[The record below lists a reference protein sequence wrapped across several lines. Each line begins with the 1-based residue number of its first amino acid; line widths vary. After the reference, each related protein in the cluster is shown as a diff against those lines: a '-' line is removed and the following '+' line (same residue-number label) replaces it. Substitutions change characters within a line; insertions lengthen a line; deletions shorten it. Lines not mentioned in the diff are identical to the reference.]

1 MDKIFRTRSK
11 SEEKEDSK
19 LYHSLEDDIL
29 KIRERLKIQ
38 YWTEKD
44 GHENSINKM
53 VTKLD
58 RLKESLFT
66 YIFDGHLAS
75 VTLEERNSDG
85 NKGKKRE

>member
-1 MDKIFRTRSK
+1 MEKIFRSRTK
-11 SEEKEDSK
+11 AEEKEDSK
-19 LYHSLEDDIL
+19 LYHSIEDDIL

-44 GHENSINKM
+44 GHENSINEM

-58 RLKESLFT
+58 RLRDSLFS

-75 VTLEERNSDG
+75 VTLEERKQD
-85 NKGKKRE
+85 KKKAA